1 MVDLFCGYCLITC
14 FFIVRIML
22 GALLYKALMGALK
35 SITFIN
41 HILIIAYVFEIVL
54 RFLTLFSLTDL

>member
-1 MVDLFCGYCLITC
+1 
-14 FFIVRIML
+14 ML